1 MTAAVCGCRGG
12 SEQRA
17 VSAVRSTAE
26 ERESRESRAGRQG
39 RGRAS
44 ECVTGHQVALPALP
58 IVSTALAPW
67 MLKVPVA
74 PLVCVCSNCIVER
87 KAESNCQNLVGV

>member
-1 MTAAVCGCRGG
+1 MTAAVCGFRGG

-17 VSAVRSTAE
+17 VSAVRNTAE
-26 ERESRESRAGRQG
+26 ERESRAGRRG

-87 KAESNCQNLVGV
+87 KAESNFQNLVGV